1 MRHDI
6 IVWLLQRKLYQN
18 YGMSTPLQC
27 RYKEIFLKV
36 AESVYNHMVTTRK
49 DSQTCGITITS
60 YDYYKKSFLK
70 VADSL
75 KNIFLLQRK
84 LFQKLRNV
92 YTIVLLL
99 SGKLF

>member
-18 YGMSTPLQC
+18 YGTSTPLQC

-36 AESVYNHMVTTRK
+36 AESVYKHMVTTRK
-49 DSQTCGITITS
+49 VFQTCGITTTS

-84 LFQKLRNV
+84 LSQKFRNV
-92 YTIVLLL
+92 YTIAWL